1 MIEQTLENLRILV
14 VDDETLILEVYE
26 QILSPGKDE
35 RVAVSEI
42 KELSES
48 LFGNDHGKEGSKNFD
63 LVTCQQRSQAV
74 EAVKNSIVQNRPFA
88 VAFLDVRMPPGPD
101 GIWTAERIRELD
113 PNIEIV
119 IVTAYSDINP
129 SDIAFKVPPFHKLLY
144 IQKPFHAH
152 EIIQLASSLGAKWQM
167 ENRLQN
173 INLDLEKRVEER
185 TIELESLN
193 EKLEKDIDRRKMTE
207 KALGESEER
216 YGDLFENAHD
226 MIQSVSPEGKF
237 IFVNQSWLK
246 TLGFSQKALPN
257 LTVFDIIDPSSLE
270 HCRKLFAKVMDGEP
284 ISNFETIFQTDDGR
298 SIIVEGNV
306 VPRFDN
312 DKVVATHGFFRD
324 ITKRREAEKAQKK
337 LQIQL
342 LQAQKMEAVG
352 VLAGGIAHDFNNI
365 LQTISGFSQ
374 LILMDTHENDPNF
387 QSISEISEAAQ
398 KASKLTR
405 QLLTFGR
412 KIKSDLKP
420 TNLNNKIIQMKSM
433 LERIL
438 SKMVAIELDLEEG
451 LKGVNAD
458 QNQIEQMLMNLS
470 INASHAMPEGGKLI
484 FETKN
489 VLLDEDYYK
498 LHLGAKPGECVLLTI
513 SDTGHGMDQQILERI
528 FEPFF
533 STKETG
539 KGTGLG
545 LAMVHGIVKSHGA
558 HIMCYSE
565 PEHGTIFKIYFP
577 VLSSKEKTS
586 QKHLSKDINLIG
598 GDETILIVDDDDAVL
613 KIGKNLLERFGY
625 KILTVQS
632 GEMAIDTYQS
642 QKDQIDLVILDLN
655 MPGMGGHSC
664 LQKLLK
670 IDPDIKVIISSGYSL
685 NATITKTIESGA
697 CGFISKPYQLKD
709 MLGKVRQ
716 VIDGCRDELCLKN

>member
-1 MIEQTLENLRILV
+1 MIDQPLKNLRILV
-14 VDDETLILEVYE
+14 VDDEKLILELYKN
-26 QILSPGKDE
+26 ILTARKDE
-35 RVAVSEI
+35 KATISEI
-42 KELSES
+42 KELSEN
-48 LFGNDHGKEGSKNFD
+48 LFGNNHGKAGPRHFD
-63 LVTCQQRSQAV
+63 LVTCQQGSLAV
-74 EAVKNSIVQNRPFA
+74 EAVKDSIAQNRPFA
-88 VAFLDVRMPPGPD
+88 VAFLDVRMPPGQD
-101 GIWTAERIRELD
+101 GVWTAERIRELD

-119 IVTAYSDINP
+119 IVTAHSDINP
-129 SDIAFKVPPFHKLLY
+129 SDIALKVPPSHKLLY

-152 EIIQLASSLGAKWQM
+152 EIIQFASSLGAKWQM
-167 ENRLQN
+167 ENRLQS

-185 TIELESLN
+185 TNELAFLN
-193 EKLEKDIDRRKMTE
+193 EKLKKDIDKRKITE

-216 YGDLFENAHD
+216 YRDLFENAHD

-237 IFVNQSWLK
+237 LFVNQSWLK
-246 TLGFSQKALPN
+246 TLGFSKIALSD
-257 LTVFDIIDPSSLE
+257 LTVFDIIDPGSLA
-270 HCRKLFAKVMDGEP
+270 HCQKLFAKLMDGEP
-284 ISNFETIFQTDDGR
+284 IYNLETVFQTSDGG
-298 SIIVEGNV
+298 SVLVEGNV
-306 VPRFDN
+306 VPRFEN
-312 DKVVATHGFFRD
+312 NKIVATHGFFRD
-324 ITKRREAEKAQKK
+324 ITSRREAEKAKEK

-365 LQTISGFSQ
+365 LQTISGFAQ

-387 QSISEISEAAQ
+387 QSISEINEATQ
-398 KASKLTR
+398 KANMLTR

-412 KIKSDLKP
+412 KIKSDLQP
-420 TNLNNKIIQMKSM
+420 TDLNNKIIQMKSI
-433 LERIL
+433 LECTL
-438 SKMVAIELDLEEG
+438 PKMVAIELSLADDL
-451 LKGVNAD
+451 KSVIAD
-458 QNQIEQMLMNLS
+458 QNQLDQMLMNLS
-470 INASHAMPEGGKLI
+470 INASHAMPDGGNLI

-513 SDTGHGMDQQILERI
+513 SDTGYGMDQQILERI

-586 QKHLSKDINLIG
+586 PKHLSKDKNLIG

-625 KILTVQS
+625 KTLTVQS
-632 GEMAIDTYQS
+632 GEKAIEAYKA
-642 QKDQIDLVILDLN
+642 QKDKIDLVILDLN
-655 MPGMGGHSC
+655 MPGMGGQQC
-664 LQKLLK
+664 LKELLP
-670 IDPDIKVIISSGYSL
+670 IDPDIKVIISSGYSF
-685 NATITKTIESGA
+685 NETIKKTIESGA
-697 CGFISKPYQLKD
+697 RGFISKPYQLKD
-709 MLGKVRQ
+709 MVEKVRQ
-716 VIDGCRDELCLKN
+716 VLNGSRDE